1 MLSLIAKDVNLN
13 YKYVVIATLFLLI
26 APIILVKGI
35 VTNSQFFAVVL
46 YLPLLV
52 VNYIIGRFFY
62 LEESV
67 YTLNLLKSL
76 PISKYKRV
84 GSSYLEG
91 ILLVFFTTAYCTFIE
106 QTFFIKNL
114 SVSLQYLSIFSSVYI
129 AYLGLYLGLFY
140 FKNYQLAQQSLT
152 IAFIIFFAVVAIFKY
167 FNLDLQIQLYSFFL
181 ISIFIISS
189 MLFFLSYFLVCKRK

>member
-1 MLSLIAKDVNLN
+1 MLNLIAKDVNFN
-13 YKYVVIATLFLLI
+13 YKYVVIATQFLLI
-26 APIILVKGI
+26 APIILVKGEG
-35 VTNSQFFAVVL
+35 TNSQFFAIVL
-46 YLPLLV
+46 YFPLLV
-52 VNYIIGRFFY
+52 VNYIISKFCY
-62 LEESV
+62 LEDSA
-67 YTLNLLKSL
+67 YTLNFLKSL

-106 QTFFIKNL
+106 QPFFINDP
-114 SVSLQYLSIFSSVYI
+114 SVSLQYFSISTSIYI

-152 IAFIIFFAVVAIFKY
+152 IALIIFFAVFAIFKY
-167 FNLDLQIQLYSFFL
+167 FNLDLQIQLYNFFL

-189 MLFFLSYFLVCKRK
+189 LLFFLSYFLVCKRK